1 MVGRLLKMITWRR
14 KTWEKRRR
22 RRKRRRK
29 IREEERQD
37 GDEGVLFTAKHNQE
51 LDGRDDNGTMGRVM
65 D

>member
-1 MVGRLLKMITWRR
+1 MITWRR

-22 RRKRRRK
+22 I

-51 LDGRDDNGTMGRVM
+51 IDGRDDNGTMGRVM